1 MNIIIDILILFII
14 INTLLKLSFWKF
26 WQILVMAILAGGFL
40 FFVYPF
46 AIEQSQ
52 VKMKEYL
59 QNTEILSNI
68 AILVTLESAIC
79 LSFCFTALLE
89 YMNGKQSKWNSVL
102 KFYPGLLIFPVLL
115 YLLTQSFFT
124 FTGFDF
130 EVLSMLFAVIVIV
143 LIIGLSFGIR
153 YLVPEKDL
161 RLEIH
166 FLMSL
171 FVAILGLIVTTSGKM
186 VYVAVDEPLNFQRLG
201 FTFGLF
207 GFLFL
212 QDFSLIKSGGNF
224 FGNHSLEQRIARS
237 PT

>member
-1 MNIIIDILILFII
+1 MNIIIDILILFIL

-26 WQILVMAILAGGFL
+26 WQATIVAVLVGGFV

-52 VKMKEYL
+52 LKMQEYL

-68 AILVTLESAIC
+68 AVLVTLESAVC

-89 YMNGKQSKWNSVL
+89 YLNGVKSKWNSVL
-102 KFYPGLLIFPVLL
+102 KWYSGLLIFPVLL

-124 FTGFDF
+124 FTGVDF
-130 EVLSMLFAVIVIV
+130 EMMTMIFAVIAVI
-143 LIIGLSFGIR
+143 LLIGLSFGIR
-153 YLVPEKDL
+153 KLIPEKDL

-166 FLMSL
+166 FLVSL
-171 FVAILGLIVTTSGKM
+171 FVAVLGLIVTTCGKM
-186 VYVAVDEPLNFQRLG
+186 VYLAVDEPLNFQRLG

-207 GFLFL
+207 ASLFLAGFLFNKIWWIC
-212 QDFSLIKSGGNF
+212 FRK
-224 FGNHSLEQRIARS
+224 H
-237 PT
+237 

>member
-1 MNIIIDILILFII
+1 MNIIIDILILFIL

-26 WQILVMAILAGGFL
+26 WQVAIVGILAGGFV

-52 VKMKEYL
+52 LKMQEYV

-68 AILVTLESAIC
+68 AVLVTLESAVC

-89 YMNGKQSKWNSVL
+89 YLNGKTSKWNSLL
-102 KFYPGLLIFPVLL
+102 KWYSGLLIFPVLL

-124 FTGFDF
+124 FTGVDF
-130 EVLSMLFAVIVIV
+130 EMMTMIFAALVVVLL
-143 LIIGLSFGIR
+143 IGLSFGIR
-153 YLVPEKDL
+153 KLIPEKDL

-166 FLMSL
+166 FLVSL
-171 FVAILGLIVTTSGKM
+171 FVAVLGLIVTTSGKM
-186 VYVAVDEPLNFQRLG
+186 VYVAVDEPLNFQRLA

-207 GFLFL
+207 VSLFFAGFLFNK
-212 QDFSLIKSGGNF
+212 IWWRF
-224 FGNHSLEQRIARS
+224 FRKR
-237 PT
+237 

>member
-207 GFLFL
+207 GFLF
-212 QDFSLIKSGGNF
+212 FAGF
-224 FGNHSLEQRIARS
+224 FINKIWWKFFRK
-237 PT
+237 P

>member
-1 MNIIIDILILFII
+1 MNIIIDILILFIL

-26 WQILVMAILAGGFL
+26 WQVTIVAVLAGGFV

-52 VKMKEYL
+52 LKMHEYL

-68 AILVTLESAIC
+68 AVLVTLESAVC
-79 LSFCFTALLE
+79 LCFCFTALLE
-89 YMNGKQSKWNSVL
+89 YLNGEKSKWNSVL
-102 KFYPGLLIFPVLL
+102 KWYSGLLIFPVLL

-124 FTGFDF
+124 FIGVDF
-130 EVLSMLFAVIVIV
+130 EMMTMIFA
-143 LIIGLSFGIR
+143 LIAMILLIGLSFGIR
-153 YLVPEKDL
+153 KLIPEKDL

-166 FLMSL
+166 FLVSL
-171 FVAILGLIVTTSGKM
+171 FVAVLGLIVTTSGKM

-207 GFLFL
+207 ASLFFAGFV
-212 QDFSLIKSGGNF
+212 INKIWWKF
-224 FGNHSLEQRIARS
+224 FRKH
-237 PT
+237 